1 LIGVGYGGLRVVSR
15 DAGLTWGDRRSEAP
29 EGGDDENLLRAV
41 VYGKGRWIAT
51 GWQLFTSD
59 DGVTWTNHGMINDG
73 PKIERCNIVE
83 GLAYKD
89 GYFYAAC
96 PTGTPSE
103 LFRSVDGLEW
113 ESFAEIGDT
122 GGHLSLTYRGGRF
135 VSYGDER
142 RSFESVDG
150 LAWSELAGVDEA
162 TFCEGEFRS
171 LDECHG
177 AAWFDGA
184 YFKEEWG
191 GYILRS
197 TDGQG
202 FDEVYAD
209 DESNTLYRS
218 RAMAKGYVAP

>member
-1 LIGVGYGGLRVVSR
+1 MTERSLRVLIV
-15 DAGLTWGDRRSEAP
+15 DQ
-29 EGGDDENLLRAV
+29 NLLRAV

-51 GWQLFTSD
+51 GWKLFTSD
-59 DGVTWTNHGMINDG
+59 DGVEWTDHGMINDG
-73 PKIERCNIVE
+73 PKIRSCNIVE

-103 LFRSVDGLEW
+103 VFRSSDGVEW

-122 GGHLSLTYRGGRF
+122 GGHLFMGYRGGRF
-135 VSYGDER
+135 VAYGDEQ
-142 RSFESVDG
+142 RSFESQDA
-150 LAWSELAGVDEA
+150 LAWSELGIDEA
-162 TFCEGEFRS
+162 TYCEDTWKT

-184 YFKEEWG
+184 YFREEWG

-197 TDGQG
+197 TDGED
-202 FDEVYAD
+202 FEEVYED
-209 DESNTLYRS
+209 DQSNTLYRS
-218 RAMAKGYVAP
+218 RAMAEGFVAP